1 MPLDPDQ
8 SHRTRQA
15 GLNCL
20 GATSANA
27 LAPGSRSL
35 RPPTI
40 DPERLPPSPA
50 CSAARGLPAV
60 DLKNGLARAGQ
71 RVQTQ
76 VAREAG
82 VLQGG
87 TVMLRQRLE
96 QVFENQTAFRIGV
109 FGLGLAPVLMV
120 LAVLFV
126 D

>member
-1 MPLDPDQ
+1 M
-8 SHRTRQA
+8 
-15 GLNCL
+15 G
-20 GATSANA
+20 
-27 LAPGSRSL
+27 L
-35 RPPTI
+35 RPPT
-40 DPERLPPSPA
+40 RKHPA
-50 CSAARGLPAV
+50 AARCAPHYRPRAAAAQPGLQRARGLPAV

-82 VLQGG
+82 VSQGG